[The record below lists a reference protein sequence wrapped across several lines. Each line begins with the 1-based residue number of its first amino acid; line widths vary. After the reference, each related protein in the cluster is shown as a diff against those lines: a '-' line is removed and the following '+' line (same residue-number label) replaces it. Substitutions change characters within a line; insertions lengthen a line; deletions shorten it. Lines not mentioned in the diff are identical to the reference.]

1 MLMGVSHR
9 SMAARVTTDH
19 LTTYFLSLTLK
30 KPRGW
35 RVPRFLDRPGG
46 PVRCVRYV
54 SHHHVAFV
62 SSSLSARSICR
73 WYSRSATL
81 LTVSAIPKRG
91 CTLIWAL
98 GRSR

>member
-1 MLMGVSHR
+1 
-9 SMAARVTTDH
+9 MAARVTTDH

-46 PVRCVRYV
+46 PVRCVRCV
-54 SHHHVAFV
+54 SHDHLALA
-62 SSSLSARSICR
+62 SSSRSARSICR
-73 WYSRSATL
+73 WYSRNATL
-81 LTVSAIPKRG
+81 RTVSAMPKRG
-91 CTLIWAL
+91 WTLIWVL